1 MHMAV
6 APGRLGLNK
15 NIPEMG
21 DMMSGM
27 QEALEGRDWEWNG
40 SKQITRMHEIL
51 KYICVCVRV

>member
-1 MHMAV
+1 
-6 APGRLGLNK
+6 
-15 NIPEMG
+15 MG

-51 KYICVCVRV
+51 KYICVCVCVYEHTHVF

>member
-1 MHMAV
+1 
-6 APGRLGLNK
+6 
-15 NIPEMG
+15 MG

-51 KYICVCVRV
+51 KYTCVCACMNTHMYFRTLHIHSHRLKT